1 MKDPVISITVARLA
15 IAFIPVLVVVVL
27 LFRWSIDG
35 KTAVYAIG
43 RMLIQ
48 LVLIGHVLA
57 FFFAYASAWLVMIVL
72 AAMLSTA
79 SWIALYPVR
88 QKRREVYRKSL
99 IAVSLGGIPVLFIVT
114 QAVLDLEVWY
124 EPRYVIPL
132 AGMIFASSMNGVS
145 IAAERFEA
153 EAQRGLPYNDARNA
167 SLHAAMIPLINTLF
181 AVGLVSLPGMM
192 TGQILSGIEPLVAV
206 RYQIMVMCM
215 VFAASGISVGS
226 YLTLIRPKAKNEN
239 E

>member
-1 MKDPVISITVARLA
+1 MKDPVVSISLARLA

-35 KTAVYAIG
+35 RTAVYAVG

-48 LVLIGHVLA
+48 LVLIGYVLA
-57 FFFAYASAWLVMIVL
+57 FFFASDSAWLVMIVL
-72 AAMLSTA
+72 AVMLSTA
-79 SWIALYPVR
+79 SWIALFPVR
-88 QKRREVYRKSL
+88 QKRRAVYRQSL
-99 IAVSLGGIPVLFIVT
+99 IAISLGGLPILIMVT
-114 QAVLDLEVWY
+114 QAVLNLENWY

-145 IAAERFEA
+145 LAAERFEA
-153 EAQRGLPYNDARNA
+153 ETQRGLRYNDARSA
-167 SLHAAMIPLINTLF
+167 AIHAGLIPLINSLF

-192 TGQILSGIEPLVAV
+192 TGQILSGIEPLIAA

-215 VFAASGISVGS
+215 LFSASGISICS
-226 YLTLIRPKAKNEN
+226 YLVLIRPKVREKDS
-239 E
+239 